1 MEQTGDMPQE
11 DDGEEERL
19 QNEYL
24 DSSLKVEGRKKATD
38 GGQNRM
44 FKFLVT
50 DGVNKFFCIEYRR
63 FPSLTII
70 EGQKYLLKPPV
81 NSKRS
86 IYMVEQVNLEF
97 ICGPKEE
104 IAKPQLPI

>member
-38 GGQNRM
+38 GG
-44 FKFLVT
+44 
-50 DGVNKFFCIEYRR
+50 
-63 FPSLTII
+63 
-70 EGQKYLLKPPV
+70 
-81 NSKRS
+81 
-86 IYMVEQVNLEF
+86 
-97 ICGPKEE
+97 
-104 IAKPQLPI
+104 